1 MNVPTWLKDA
11 TATPRGFIG
20 KNGELLKAQRMT
32 AQQCDE
38 FNNRKKEEPK
48 VITLDISTP
57 VPTVSAEPK
66 VEVIEEP
73 TEETVE
79 EPTEETVEASL
90 DEITDTHGEIEIT
103 VTGADQ
109 DGDGVL
115 SPEELKALT
124 KAKLESVA
132 RDYGIELDRRMSKKK
147 LLEKLLDHIAE

>member
-48 VITLDISTP
+48 VITLNINTP

-73 TEETVE
+73 TEEIVE
-79 EPTEETVEASL
+79 ESL

-147 LLEKLLDHIAE
+147 LLEKLLRHIAE